1 MAPLAVAG
9 AAVLGASYI
18 IPQLPCWLWIV
29 APLVAF
35 VAWLLLFDAD
45 STTYL
50 SLAAA
55 GIDSAVI
62 RGKVVWIVGASSGI
76 GEALAIELAKHGAKV
91 VLSARRKAELDRVAA
106 LCVGPFP
113 AFVLPLDVLDYDAH
127 PKALAALLAKHGSL
141 DIAVLNAGRTQRAL
155 AETTEV
161 EVTRQM
167 LDLNVIS
174 QISIAK
180 QCLTHFLAKP
190 EPLAGAGSG
199 QQRGLFVVTSSVS
212 GKFGAPVASSYCAT
226 KHALH
231 GYFDALRLEVADRG
245 VGVCMVCPGPV
256 STPIEAESFVS
267 QAGQRKGTEQEDRS
281 KKMSAARCAQ
291 LMATAMSRD
300 IDETWISRNPVLCF
314 TYLAVY
320 APTLWRFLCKRWL
333 GPMRTKAFRE
343 GRDVFD
349 VKGAIA
355 GAVQGATKNK

>member
-1 MAPLAVAG
+1 M
-9 AAVLGASYI
+9 
-18 IPQLPCWLWIV
+18 
-29 APLVAF
+29 
-35 VAWLLLFDAD
+35 
-45 STTYL
+45 
-50 SLAAA
+50 
-55 GIDSAVI
+55 
-62 RGKVVWIVGASSGI
+62 GASSGI
-76 GEALAIELAKHGAKV
+76 GEALAVELAKHGAKV
-91 VLSARRKAELDRVAA
+91 VLSARRKAELDRVAN

-141 DIAVLNAGRTQRAL
+141 DVAVLNAGRTQRAL

-167 LDLNVIS
+167 LDLNVLTQVS
-174 QISIAK
+174 LAK
-180 QCLTHFLAKP
+180 HYLDHFLSKP
-190 EPLAGAGSG
+190 EPIVESG
-199 QQRGLFVVTSSVS
+199 QQRGLFVVTSSVC

-231 GYFDALRLEVADRG
+231 GYFDTLRLEVADRG

-291 LMATAMSRD
+291 LMATALSRG

-320 APTLWRFLCKRWL
+320 APTLWKFLGKRWL

-343 GRDVFD
+343 GKDIFN

-355 GAVQGATKNK
+355 GAVQDAAAKNK

>member
-9 AAVLGASYI
+9 AAIVGASYVL
-18 IPQLPCWLWIV
+18 PHLPCWLWIV
-29 APLVAF
+29 GPLVAF

-45 STTYL
+45 ATTFV
-50 SLAAA
+50 SA
-55 GIDSAVI
+55 GIDSDAL

-91 VLSARRKAELDRVAA
+91 VLSARRKAELERVAA
-106 LCVGPFP
+106 LCKGPHP

-167 LDLNVIS
+167 LDLNVLT

-190 EPLAGAGSG
+190 ETGL
-199 QQRGLFVVTSSVS
+199 QRGLFVVTSSVS
-212 GKFGAPVASSYCAT
+212 GKFGAPVASSYCAS

-231 GYFDALRLEVADRG
+231 GYFDTLRLEMADRS

-267 QAGQRKGTEQEDRS
+267 AAGQRKGTEQEDRS

-291 LMATAMSRD
+291 LMATALSRG
-300 IDETWISRNPVLCF
+300 IDETWISRNPALCF

-320 APTLWRFLCKRWL
+320 APTLWRALGKRWL

-343 GRDVFD
+343 GKDVFN

-355 GAVQGATKNK
+355 GAVQDAATAKTK